1 MKQKLFLATVALGA
15 IIVLSGCWPFP
26 SKEEI
31 GQKIMEKAIESQT
44 GGKVNIDT
52 GKGTASI
59 DTKDGS
65 FSAGVNVK
73 IPENFPKDIFI
84 FSDAKVVFAIS
95 GSAAE
100 KSYSISYLTSTTPE
114 EAMIKYK
121 EEMAKSGW
129 QKENETDMG
138 TQGKILNFKKGQV
151 SVMVTM
157 GASEDEANKDK
168 TQIAVITSED
178 TSANNVSS
186 GSGNAGGG
194 AQE

>member
-65 FSAGVNVK
+65 FSAGENVK